1 MHERFAVAS
10 FPSPERL
17 RRIKAQA
24 LRSRRRPSAP
34 ATITVPR
41 DVQSALTRTRLASAL
56 DEIGGDGMAVR
67 LDDVTRVD
75 GTLGIAAGLRGI
87 GIHIAEINDV
97 REAFRNAR
105 QGAAADGF

>member
-1 MHERFAVAS
+1 
-10 FPSPERL
+10 
-17 RRIKAQA
+17 
-24 LRSRRRPSAP
+24 
-34 ATITVPR
+34 
-41 DVQSALTRTRLASAL
+41 
-56 DEIGGDGMAVR
+56 MAVR